1 MDDLSREFSDVE
13 EVKENTSF
21 VEALAK
27 YYSDFLSTDF
37 KKGNLPKRRFQTRD
51 KKGRRAGITLEKFSG
66 FIPVLNKVLSK
77 EFGTGISIPVKPQVY
92 QAQLSP
98 IVLAAISAEIKNI
111 NFDELE
117 ARNQRSL
124 NSFKKSIRKKGV
136 DLELENQRFIRA
148 LNQNVGIVIGVEL
161 INKLEPVFQKSA
173 SNLLDALV
181 AVDDDIAELIVSP
194 IEETLPSVLHSFI
207 AEEDDT
213 LLRESLIETFESE
226 KIKGQLEEYFSAFS
240 AGDLAAEIRE
250 LSNLEQLGENL
261 EFYLYLGEVRHQ
273 NHEFPLFYMPFKI
286 EFEKATT
293 NLIFEPRIL
302 VNKKAVDY
310 IARIIQEETNT
321 QGASPVENRIIYL
334 DSSDKVFSCI
344 NDILEPILR
353 AFQFPGEL
361 SFSGQKARL
370 KNASVTVTNSL
381 NFALFDKSDESML
394 TDYEELLQKLGEQGG
409 DLFEFICELIDGF
422 LTGNPETI
430 NNEIYDEWDDME
442 VPERLVF
449 DTPIPLAE
457 EQRKIISA
465 LNNKV
470 SRFIAVEGP
479 PGTGKSHTISAIAF
493 GAILRGQSILILSDK
508 KEALDVVE
516 NKLNDTLGK
525 VRPSDDFVNPILRLG
540 RVGTNFKKIVTKKS
554 IENLRVQYREINRDK
569 EQRKDRYDKA
579 VTKLKESIHQII
591 NQAKNID
598 VSEIL
603 EHEAA
608 MNDFCDEWKD
618 ELEQFSEIFLSAND
632 EYEEEIYSI
641 SQLVNLREQCISAP
655 QELIEFAR
663 SFGNNAR
670 SLSTAINFVDLVK
683 TSASETRLFFDA
695 PEINYSKINVLRD
708 KIDEVRS
715 TKVKFFGYLFARN
728 KLKEINNSIE
738 QLTGYRVVKSK
749 GEDIINEIQ
758 ALLKRANDFY
768 KKIESIYDDPY
779 DMIPNALKIAL
790 PERINKQLAQD
801 LKVFQSNVDD
811 GLLPFLG
818 EEETMIEV
826 LTDENSAEADFYEVF
841 ISLRKTRDKIKKQ
854 FKFPVHNYLGRKTE
868 IETYNALELAT
879 QIDKRVIE
887 FVDNYKS
894 DTSALAQ
901 IISQKKKF
909 PRDKFNLLK
918 QAFPCMICSL
928 RDYAEYIPLARELFD
943 IIIIDEASQV
953 SIAQAFPAIL
963 RAKKMIVLG
972 DRRQF
977 GNVKTSNAS
986 KELNNAYFTRVK
998 AALESEQGEIDS
1010 TLEIL
1015 VDKLNI
1021 NSSIL
1026 EFMEHLSNFDIMLK
1040 KHFRGY
1046 PEMISFSS
1054 KYFYGNALQAMKI
1067 RGKPIKEI
1075 LEFVELEHD
1084 GKLDLHKNTNEQ
1096 EVREILHRILKQLE
1110 EGDHRSV
1117 AIITPFTEQQTL
1129 ISKIFSEH
1137 AKYEDMLKILKFRSF
1152 TFDSCQGEERDIIY
1166 FSFVATPEKDRLWA
1180 VLPKSME
1187 AQDEGELDRKKKFQR
1202 MNVAFSRG
1210 KEKLVFVHSKPI
1222 TELSAGREALNHYA
1236 AELARGQALPTE
1248 DDVDQNSEAEKKVLE
1263 WIKQSPMYMKYRPE
1277 IQTQFEIG
1285 KYLSSINEKYNHP
1298 MYRVDFLL
1306 RFNSDRSQRDIII
1319 EYDGFEFH
1327 FNNRPEVDAGN
1338 WRYYLKESDVEREH
1352 ILESYGYKTIRL
1364 NKFNTG
1370 NDPVHTLSNLVED
1383 ALKEFDDPGDAL
1395 IKEVLEDTA
1404 IAHEGLKTGDYKVCK
1419 KCDQNKPKED
1429 FVNPNTMSGYGRYC
1443 KDCHGRIRIKKKLS
1457 NRFRL

>member
-1 MDDLSREFSDVE
+1 MDDLPHKFSDVE
-13 EVKENTSF
+13 EVKENASF

-37 KKGNLPKRRFQTRD
+37 KKGSLPKRRFQTRD

-66 FIPVLNKVLSK
+66 FIPTLNKILSK
-77 EFGTGISIPVKPQVY
+77 EFGANASIVVKPQVY
-92 QAQLSP
+92 QAQLP
-98 IVLAAISAEIKNI
+98 LIVLAAINAEIKNI
-111 NFDELE
+111 NFEELE
-117 ARNQRSL
+117 SKNQKSL
-124 NSFKKSIRKKGV
+124 DSFKKSIRKKGV
-136 DLELENQRFIRA
+136 DLELESQKFIRT
-148 LNQNVGIVIGVEL
+148 LSQNVGVVIGSEL

-194 IEETLPSVLHSFI
+194 IEEILPSVLHPLI
-207 AEEDDT
+207 VENDDA
-213 LLRESLIETFESE
+213 LLKEVLVETFESE
-226 KIKGQLEEYFSAFS
+226 KIRGQLEEYFSAFS

-250 LSNLEQLGENL
+250 LSNLEQLDDNL
-261 EFYLYLGEVRHQ
+261 EFYLYLGEVRYE

-286 EFEKATT
+286 EFEKAAA

-310 IARIIQEETNT
+310 IARIIQEETKT
-321 QGASPVENRIIYL
+321 QRASPVENRIIYL

-344 NDILEPILR
+344 DDILEPILR
-353 AFQFPGEL
+353 AFQFQGEL
-361 SFSGQKARL
+361 SFSGQKTHL
-370 KNASVTVTNSL
+370 KNSSIMVTNSL

-394 TDYEELLQKLGEQGG
+394 TDYEELLQKLSERDGE
-409 DLFEFICELIDGF
+409 LFEFICELVDEF
-422 LTGNPETI
+422 LTSNPETI
-430 NNEIYDEWDDME
+430 DNEIYDEWDNME

-465 LNNKV
+465 LNNKAG
-470 SRFIAVEGP
+470 RFITVEGP

-493 GAILRGQSILILSDK
+493 GAILRGQSILVLSDK

-540 RVGTNFKKIVTKKS
+540 RVGTNFKKIVTKRS
-554 IENLRVQYREINRDK
+554 IENLRVQHREINRDK
-569 EQRKDRYDKA
+569 KQREDRYGKA
-579 VTKLKESIHQII
+579 VTKLKENISQII
-591 NQAKNID
+591 NQAQKID

-608 MNDFCDEWKD
+608 MNDFCNEWKD
-618 ELEQFSEIFLSAND
+618 ELDQFSEIFFSASGRYNK
-632 EYEEEIYSI
+632 EIHSI
-641 SQLVNLREQCISAP
+641 LQLIDLREQCISAP
-655 QELIEFAR
+655 HELIGLAKN
-663 SFGNNAR
+663 FGDDAG
-670 SLSTAINFVDLVK
+670 SLSTAINFVSLVK
-683 TSASETRLFFDA
+683 TSALKTKIFLDA
-695 PEINYSKINVLRD
+695 PKINYSKLDALRG

-715 TKVKFFGYLFARN
+715 AKGFFGYLFAGS
-728 KLKEINNSIE
+728 KLEAIKNSIE
-738 QLTGYRVVKSK
+738 QSIGYKPVKSK
-749 GEDIINEIQ
+749 GEDIVNEIQ
-758 ALLKRANDFY
+758 TLLEKANSFY
-768 KKIESIYDDPY
+768 GGIVSVYDNPY
-779 DMIPNALKIAL
+779 DMIPSALKIVL
-790 PERINKQLAQD
+790 PTGINKKLAQK
-801 LKVFQSNVDD
+801 LRAFQNNVDNK
-811 GLLPFLG
+811 LLPFLG
-818 EEETMIEV
+818 EEETIIEV
-826 LTDENSAEADFYEVF
+826 LTDENSGEAAFYKEF
-841 ISLRKTRDKIKKQ
+841 IYLRKIEDKVKRQ
-854 FKFPVHNYLGRKTE
+854 FKFPTYNYLGHKTE
-868 IETYNALELAT
+868 IENYNALELAT
-879 QIDKRVIE
+879 QIDARVIK
-887 FVDNYKS
+887 FADDYKN
-894 DTSALAQ
+894 DTRTLAQ

-972 DRRQF
+972 DRKQF

-986 KELNNAYFTRVK
+986 KELNNAYFQRVR
-998 AALESEQGEIDS
+998 AALENEREVIDS
-1010 TLEIL
+1010 TLEIR
-1015 VDKLNI
+1015 VNKLNI
-1021 NSSIL
+1021 RNSIL
-1026 EFMEHLSNFDIMLK
+1026 EFMEYLSNFDIMLK

-1067 RGKPIKEI
+1067 RGKPLKEI

-1096 EVREILHRILKQLE
+1096 EAQEILRRALKQLE

-1117 AIITPFTEQQTL
+1117 AVITPFTEQQTL

-1137 AKYEDMLKILKFRSF
+1137 AKYEELLKILKFRSF

-1166 FSFVATPEKDRLWA
+1166 FSFVVTPERDRLWA
-1180 VLPKSME
+1180 VLPKSMH
-1187 AQDEGELDRKKKFQR
+1187 AQDEEELDRNKKLQR

-1222 TELSAGREALNHYA
+1222 TEFSAGREALNHYA
-1236 AELARGQALPTE
+1236 AELTRGQLPTE

-1263 WIKQSPMYMKYRPE
+1263 WIRQSSMYMKYHPE

-1285 KYLSSINEKYNHP
+1285 KYLSSIDEQYNHP
-1298 MYRVDFLL
+1298 MYRIDFLL
-1306 RFNSDRSQRDIII
+1306 RFNFDSFRRDIII

-1327 FNNRPEVDAGN
+1327 FDNRSEVDAGN

-1370 NDPVHTLSNLVED
+1370 SDPVQTLSNLVEN
-1383 ALKEFDDPGDAL
+1383 ALKEFNDPGDAL
-1395 IKEVLEDTA
+1395 IKKVLKDTA
-1404 IAHEGLKTGDYKVCK
+1404 IAHEGLKSGDYKVCK
-1419 KCDQNKPKED
+1419 QCDQNKPKED
-1429 FVNPNTMSGYGRYC
+1429 FANPDTMSGYGRYC
-1443 KDCHGRIRIKKKLS
+1443 KDCRRPIRRKKKLKS
-1457 NRFRL
+1457 RLRQ